1 MTPDLKKAT
10 TKAYETILNYGIT
23 SVPVDPLSIIRGLPN
38 VFTVSFT
45 EMSYGI
51 GLKRETLLSTIGD
64 QCQDAVT
71 SVRRV
76 GDHLFYIV
84 AYNQRL
90 PYYMLQRAL
99 ARELGH
105 IILEHDGSRPEEV
118 RTEEAVCFSQ
128 HLLCP
133 RPLIKGIQDAGITL
147 TVEMLGTLTG
157 CYGRCLAAMRK
168 TEGARIAPE
177 INRAVRDR
185 FADYISKLAEYRS
198 VVVYEDESPI
208 ADFGPF
214 MDGYEE

>member
-1 MTPDLKKAT
+1 MTPDFKTAT
-10 TKAYETILNYGIT
+10 VKAYETILNYGIT
-23 SVPVDPLSIIRGLPN
+23 STPVDPLPIIRSIPG
-38 VFTVSFT
+38 VFVVSFT

-51 GLKRETLLSTIGD
+51 GIKRETLLSTFGD

-71 SVRRV
+71 SVRKRD
-76 GDHLFYIV
+76 GQLLYIV

-105 IILEHDGSRPEEV
+105 IILRHDGSRPEDV
-118 RTEEAVCFSQ
+118 RTAEAICFSQ

-133 RPLIKGIQDAGITL
+133 RPLIKGIQDEGIPL

-168 TEGARIAPE
+168 QKGVSVPPE
-177 INRAVRDR
+177 LNRSVKEHFAEYIRN
-185 FADYISKLAEYRS
+185 FADYRS
-198 VVVYEDESPI
+198 VVTYDDESPI
-208 ADFGPF
+208 ADFGLF
-214 MDGYEE
+214 MDGYED

>member
-1 MTPDLKKAT
+1 MKPDFQKAA
-10 TKAYETILNYGIT
+10 TKAYETILNYGIKA
-23 SVPVDPLSIIRGLPN
+23 VPVDPLAIIRNLPN

-51 GLKRETLLSTIGD
+51 GIKRETLLSTIGD
-64 QCQDAVT
+64 PCQDAVT
-71 SVRRV
+71 SVRRK
-76 GDHLFYIV
+76 GDKLFYIV

-105 IILEHDGSRPEEV
+105 IILEHDGSRPEDV

-133 RPLIKGIQDAGITL
+133 RPLVKGIQDAGIPL

-157 CYGRCLAAMRK
+157 CYGRCLSAMRK
-168 TEGARIAPE
+168 SQGVRISPE
-177 INRAVRDR
+177 VNRAVRER
-185 FADYISKLAEYRS
+185 FADYIKQLAEYRS
-198 VVVYEDESPI
+198 VVTYDDESPI
-208 ADFGPF
+208 ANFGPF

>member
-1 MTPDLKKAT
+1 MKPDFQAAT
-10 TKAYETILNYGIT
+10 IKAYETILNYGIS
-23 SVPVDPLSIIRGLPN
+23 SVPVDPLPIIRSISG
-38 VFTVSFT
+38 VFVVSFT

-51 GLKRETLLSTIGD
+51 GIKRETLLSTIGD

-71 SVRRV
+71 SVRKK
-76 GDHLFYIV
+76 GDDLFYIV

-105 IILEHDGSRPEEV
+105 IVLRHDGSRPEDV
-118 RTEEAVCFSQ
+118 RTAEAVCFAQ

-133 RPLIKGIQDAGITL
+133 RPLIKGIQDAGIPL

-157 CYGRCLAAMRK
+157 CYGRCLAVMRK
-168 TEGARIAPE
+168 TEGVHVPAE

-185 FADYISKLAEYRS
+185 FKGYIENFADYRS
-198 VVVYEDESPI
+198 LITYEDESPI
-208 ADFGPF
+208 ANFGTY
-214 MDGYEE
+214 MEGYED

>member
-1 MTPDLKKAT
+1 MKPDFQRAA
-10 TKAYETILNYGIT
+10 TKAYETILNYEIA
-23 SVPVDPLSIIRGLPN
+23 SVPVDPLSVIRRIPN

-51 GLKRETLLSTIGD
+51 GIKRETLLSTIGD

-71 SVRRV
+71 SVRKK
-76 GDHLFYIV
+76 GNKLFYVV

-105 IILEHDGSRPEEV
+105 IILQHDGSRPEEV

-133 RPLIKGIQDAGITL
+133 RPLIMGIRDAGLVL
-147 TVEMLGTLTG
+147 TVEMLGTITG
-157 CYGRCLAAMRK
+157 CYGRCLSQMRK
-168 TEGARIAPE
+168 SEGVRVDPE
-177 INRAVRDR
+177 INREVRDR
-185 FADYISKLAEYRS
+185 FFNYITQLKEYRS
-198 VVVYEDESPI
+198 IVTYDDESPI
-208 ADFGPF
+208 ADFGTF
-214 MDGYEE
+214 MDGYED